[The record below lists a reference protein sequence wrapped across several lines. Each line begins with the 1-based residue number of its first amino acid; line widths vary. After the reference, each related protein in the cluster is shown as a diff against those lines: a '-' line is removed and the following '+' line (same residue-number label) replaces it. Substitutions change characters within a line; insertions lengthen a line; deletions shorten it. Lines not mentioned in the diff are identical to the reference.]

1 MKLKRFLKLCAITVT
16 ATLIIIIPFLWG
28 FLPKYY
34 IITDAEGESMQPT
47 LDYKGVRLFR
57 VTKDVQEWDI
67 ILYQD
72 GENLV
77 CHRLVYIDHDR
88 GLYYPMGD
96 NNKHGDNPITKDE
109 ILGKLV
115 FSYSWWKFNT
125 FFISIIVGS
134 FVGIV
139 IITRKILRG
148 ENYEKR
154 SRNI

>member
-1 MKLKRFLKLCAITVT
+1 MNKIFKYYILT
-16 ATLIIIIPFLWG
+16 ALIVLLIMIPFLWG

-57 VTKDVQEWDI
+57 VTQDVQEWDI

-77 CHRLVYIDHDR
+77 CHRLVYIDYDR

-96 NNKHGDNPITKDE
+96 NNKHGDSPITKNE

-115 FSYSWWKFNT
+115 FSCPKRT
-125 FFISIIVGS
+125 FDDFFGGIIFGSIMGL
-134 FVGIV
+134 IV
-139 IITRKILRG
+139 ITQKIINRG
-148 ENYEKR
+148 D
-154 SRNI
+154 

>member
-1 MKLKRFLKLCAITVT
+1 MKLKRFLKLCAMTVT
-16 ATLIIIIPFLWG
+16 ATLIILIPFLWG

-72 GENLV
+72 GETLV
-77 CHRLVYIDHDR
+77 CHRLVYIDYDR

-96 NNKHGDNPITKDE
+96 NNKHGDSPITKSQ

-115 FSYSWWKFNT
+115 FSCPRRTFNDL
-125 FFISIIVGS
+125 FGGIIFGSIIGL
-134 FVGIV
+134 IV
-139 IITRKILRG
+139 ITQKIINRG
-148 ENYEKR
+148 D
-154 SRNI
+154 